1 MASSS
6 LASPI
11 AAPRRALPESPL
23 WKWLAPLFLVV
34 LLPLSLRAV
43 YRDLSMPGFD
53 SGVFLYEGQHW
64 LRGEM
69 PYRDMWDHKGPLI
82 YAFDAV
88 GLLLGRGDWHGLL
101 LLEWLWLGAAL
112 WMLFAALSSAFS
124 RPAAFAG
131 CAVYA
136 IAAPTFLND
145 VGNMTES
152 WNFGFQALAMLALVH
167 LIQRK
172 TPAPA
177 WSAALGLC
185 GAGALLLRPNLAVVF
200 VGATLL
206 WMLRARPSRGE
217 LVAFAL
223 ALVLPV
229 VATGVYLRQNG
240 AWEAMKDQYFAYN
253 AVYSNYPGIWGAR
266 VHALAYNFK
275 MLVSWRGA
283 FLGFVGLIPALALV
297 RRTSRASSQ
306 EADEPDS
313 SLKLA
318 LGWLL
323 VIGIP
328 LELLAASLSG
338 YQQPHYLLPALTLLA
353 LGVAFAFDW
362 LSERTTRRREEKG
375 ETKTRSNRSWIN
387 VALCLWLALCLSRI
401 AWDWRVIMRTPRV
414 VTPQVA
420 LARFLANHTTA
431 GQSVLLWGSETR
443 VYLMA
448 NRKSASRYI
457 YILPLLNPKYGTAE
471 RGREFVQDAERAR
484 PPIVVDL
491 HDSGIDLAT
500 GKASVSEVSPAMRVV
515 ASSLLRDYE
524 WRGEILPGPDGAQW
538 KIYRRRSS
546 RSKVAGSPQP
556 SSAPKLGGADGVREK
571 ETRRKARIA
580 SESIDRRWNFHSQ
593 RHVSG

>member
-1 MASSS
+1 MTSSS

-11 AAPRRALPESPL
+11 AAPRGALPESPL

-64 LRGEM
+64 LQGEM

-82 YAFDAV
+82 YVLNAV
-88 GLLLGRGDWHGLL
+88 GLLMGRGDWHGLL

-167 LIQRK
+167 LLQRK
-172 TPAPA
+172 TPALG

-185 GAGALLLRPNLAVVF
+185 GAGAFLLRPNLAVVF
-200 VGATLL
+200 AGATLL
-206 WMLRARPSRGE
+206 WMLRARPTRGE

-229 VATGVYLRQNG
+229 ALMAVYLRQNG
-240 AWEAMKDQYFAYN
+240 AWGAMKDEYFAYN

-266 VHALAYNFK
+266 AHALAYNIK

-283 FLGFVGLIPALALV
+283 FLGFVGLIPAFALL
-297 RRTSRASSQ
+297 RAISRTASG
-306 EADEPDS
+306 EADEPRA
-313 SLKLA
+313 SLRTA

-338 YQQPHYLLPALTLLA
+338 YLQPHYLLPALTLLA
-353 LGVAFAFDW
+353 LGIAFAFDW
-362 LSERTTRRREEKG
+362 LSERATRRRKEKI
-375 ETKTRSNRSWIN
+375 EPTARPNRSWIHM
-387 VALCLWLALCLSRI
+387 ALCLWLALCLGRI
-401 AWDWRVIMRTPRV
+401 AWDWRVLSRTPRV

-420 LARFLANHTTA
+420 LAHFLANHTTHD
-431 GQSVLLWGSETR
+431 QTVLLWGSETR

-448 NRKSASRYI
+448 NRRSASRYI

-484 PPIVVDL
+484 PPIIVDL

-500 GKASVSEVSPAMRVV
+500 GKASVAEVSPAVRVV
-515 ASSLLRDYE
+515 ASSLLRGYQ
-524 WRGEILPGPDGAQW
+524 WRGETLPGPNGAVW

-546 RSKVAGSPQP
+546 VSPIATPQGVASR
-556 SSAPKLGGADGVREK
+556 PK
-571 ETRRKARIA
+571 
-580 SESIDRRWNFHSQ
+580 
-593 RHVSG
+593 

>member
-1 MASSS
+1 MTSPS
-6 LASPI
+6 LASPN
-11 AAPRRALPESPL
+11 AASRRVLPESPL

-88 GLLLGRGDWHGLL
+88 GLLLGRGDWRGLL

-112 WMLFAALSSAFS
+112 WMLFAALSRAFS

-167 LIQRK
+167 LIERK
-172 TPAPA
+172 TSAPG

-200 VGATLL
+200 AGAALW
-206 WMLRARPSRGE
+206 WMLHARPARSE
-217 LVAFAL
+217 VAAFAL

-229 VATGVYLRQNG
+229 ATVALYLRQHG

-266 VHALAYNFK
+266 VHALAYNLK

-283 FLGFVGLIPALALV
+283 FLGFVGLMPAFALL
-297 RRTSRASSQ
+297 RRTSRDSTP
-306 EADEPDS
+306 EADYTDT

-323 VIGIP
+323 LIGLP
-328 LELLAASLSG
+328 FELLAASLSG
-338 YQQPHYLLPALTLLA
+338 YLQPHYLLPALALLA

-362 LSERTTRRREEKG
+362 VSERIARRREEKS
-375 ETKTRSNRSWIN
+375 EPQARPSLSWIH
-387 VALCLWLALCLSRI
+387 VALGLWLVLCLGRI
-401 AWDWRVIMRTPRV
+401 AWDWRVILRTPRV

-420 LARFLANHTTA
+420 LAHFLESHTA
-431 GQSVLLWGSETR
+431 PDQSVLLWGSETR

-448 NRKSASRYI
+448 NRKSASRYV
-457 YILPLLNPKYGTAE
+457 YILPLLNPKYGTAQ
-471 RGREFVQDAERAR
+471 RGREFVRDVARAR
-484 PPIVVDL
+484 PPIIVDL

-500 GKASVSEVSPAMRVV
+500 GKASIAEVSPAMRVV
-515 ASSLLRDYE
+515 ASSLLHDYE
-524 WRGEILPGPDGAQW
+524 WRRETLPGPEGAQW

-546 RSKVAGSPQP
+546 
-556 SSAPKLGGADGVREK
+556 
-571 ETRRKARIA
+571 
-580 SESIDRRWNFHSQ
+580 
-593 RHVSG
+593 VS